1 MDNQPDQGTVGAMTE
16 HPPIPL
22 TLNPATVHEWARA
35 MAIFRATV
43 EGWETVRDE
52 AIRQLAG
59 SESD

>member
-1 MDNQPDQGTVGAMTE
+1 MTE